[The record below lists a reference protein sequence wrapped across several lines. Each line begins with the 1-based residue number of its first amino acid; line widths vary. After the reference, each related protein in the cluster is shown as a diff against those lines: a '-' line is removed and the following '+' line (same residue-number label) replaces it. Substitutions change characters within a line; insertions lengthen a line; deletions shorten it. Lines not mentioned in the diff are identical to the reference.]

1 MHSID
6 ADEQDVLKVMSVV
19 IQKTT
24 VLRFSVGI
32 ESYR

>member
-1 MHSID
+1 MHPID
-6 ADEQDVLKVMSVV
+6 ADEKDVSKAMSLV

-24 VLRFSVGI
+24 VLGFSVGI